1 MDKLK
6 FAIHTLGCKVNT
18 YESDII
24 SEQMKKYGFI
34 ETEFNMPADIYIINT
49 CTVTNMADRKSR
61 QMLHKAKKMN
71 PKAAVV
77 AVGCYVDA
85 AMQNPKMQEI
95 LSESEIDLLITNKE
109 KERTAQIIIDYLSKN
124 TDELFNIED
133 AFGSCYFE
141 KINTVHK
148 SEADNSSLSEL
159 DDHTRAFIK
168 VQDGC
173 NQFCSYCIIPY
184 VRGRIRSRAKED
196 ILEEIKALSKK
207 GVKEFIIT
215 GIHLSSYGK
224 DFFDKSVSEEKRIPG
239 DDIMNQGTAPIL
251 SLISE
256 INSLPEVKRIRLGS
270 LEPRLISKEF
280 IEELRKNDKL
290 CPHFHLSL
298 QSGCDKILKSMNR
311 HYTKDEYR
319 ESCRL
324 LREAY
329 EHPAITTDVI
339 AGFPGETEDDF
350 AETLDFI
357 KEIGFYEAHVFKYS
371 IREGTVA
378 AKFKNQVNDKIKNE
392 RSRMLIEAAEE
403 NSGIFRKY
411 YLKKKVSF
419 IAEQHVIIDGEKYI
433 SGYTD
438 EYVRCLKKSEAFT
451 RGKVESGIACEI
463 INKKD
468 IDESL
473 LLI

>member
-1 MDKLK
+1 MDKIR

-24 SEQMKKYGFI
+24 SEQMKKAGFE
-34 ETEFNMPADIYIINT
+34 ETEFNKAADIYIINT

-71 PKAAVV
+71 PKAIVA

-85 AMQNPKMQEI
+85 AVRNPKMHEI
-95 LSESEIDLLITNKE
+95 LAESEIDMLITNKE
-109 KERTAQIIIDYLSKN
+109 KERAAEIITEYLNKN
-124 TDELFNIED
+124 TQLSEKNE
-133 AFGSCYFE
+133 AFR
-141 KINTVHK
+141 
-148 SEADNSSLSEL
+148 SSLSEL

-184 VRGRIRSRAKED
+184 VRGRIKSRLQED
-196 ILEEIKALSKK
+196 ILKEVKTLSKK
-207 GVKEFIIT
+207 GVREFIIT

-224 DFFDKSVSEEKRIPG
+224 DFFEKTVCTEEKRIPG
-239 DDIMNQGTAPIL
+239 DDIMNSDKAPLL
-251 SLISE
+251 SLISA
-256 INSLPEVKRIRLGS
+256 INSIPEVKRIRLGS
-270 LEPRLISKEF
+270 LEPRLISREF
-280 IEELRKNDKL
+280 TEELRKNDKL

-298 QSGCDKILKSMNR
+298 QSGSDRILKSMNR
-311 HYTKDEYR
+311 HYTRDEYR
-319 ESCRL
+319 ESCRII
-324 LREAY
+324 REAY
-329 EHPAITTDVI
+329 EHPAITTDII
-339 AGFPGETEDDF
+339 AGFPGETEEDF
-350 AETLDFI
+350 IETLEFL
-357 KEIGFYEAHVFKYS
+357 KEIGFYEAHIFKYS
-371 IREGTVA
+371 KREGTVA
-378 AKFKNQVNDKIKNE
+378 SRMPNQVNDNIKNE
-392 RSRMLIEAAEE
+392 RSRMLIETAEE
-403 NSGIFRKY
+403 YSSMFRKY

-438 EYVRCLKKSEAFT
+438 EYVRCLKKSDSFT
-451 RGKVESGIACEI
+451 RGRIESGVADKI